1 METKKKR
8 ANWVP
13 VVTGILRKG
22 EHIMVG
28 LRPEGKNLAG
38 QWEFPGGKM
47 EVGESPESALKRE
60 LQEELSIEAEIG
72 EIRLVS
78 SHNYGETGIILL
90 FYEIRFWKGEPKPV
104 HHSELRWIEPEK
116 LRTLDIPDANRK
128 LLDQIISF
136 LS

>member
-22 EHIMVG
+22 EHILVG

-72 EIRLVS
+72 EIRLVIYPLCGCR
-78 SHNYGETGIILL
+78 H
-90 FYEIRFWKGEPKPV
+90 FCR
-104 HHSELRWIEPEK
+104 IEPEK
-116 LRTLDIPDANRK
+116 LRTLEIPDANRK